1 MSAPKYLIA
10 LLGSGALLAASGL
23 NAVAQTVPTTSITP
37 AQQALQDTQ
46 DTRSLYSVGNSNLN
60 VMQLIHNANLLNG
73 RSSEQFNND
82 QAESLNDAVK
92 NFRSQQ
98 RKLGVSA
105 PSVTTPE
112 TKPIEK

>member
-1 MSAPKYLIA
+1 MSARKLLIA
-10 LLGSGALLAASGL
+10 LLGSSALLAASGL
-23 NAVAQTVPTTSITP
+23 SAVAQTVPTTSTTP
-37 AQQALQDTQ
+37 AQQALQETQ
-46 DTRSLYSVGNSNLN
+46 DSRSLYSVGNSNLN

-98 RKLGVSA
+98 RKLGGTN
-105 PSVTTPE
+105 PSVSTPD
-112 TKPIEK
+112 TKPVEK